1 MSPRTRPRRIA
12 IALQGGGSHTAFTA
26 GVLARLLRSPALGT
40 ADDPAEIVAV
50 SGTSGGAICALVA
63 WDRLRDGQTPD
74 RREAAAAALEAF
86 WADNAAR
93 GPLERLANLGL
104 VTAGALQGLGLVPA
118 GTPYL
123 VPRLFDGTRQFRD
136 LVARHVGFGSDGAVA
151 PDPDPARPL
160 LLLGAVDVL
169 TGDFRAF
176 SSRTDPITADT
187 VLASAAVPTLFR
199 AVHTGGGVYWD
210 GLFSQ
215 NPPTHDLLDADPDEL
230 WVVQINP
237 SRIDREPRTP
247 VEIADRR
254 NALAGN
260 LSLHQELGFVG
271 TVDRLLADGSLGP
284 DSGYRQVTVR
294 VLEMPAS
301 TIRSRLLGSAS
312 KIDRDVVFLEHLQRR
327 GAAQAER
334 FLGALAF
341 ERAVRDR
348 DPVALA
354 AAVAPGAVLTSTAPF
369 RERDPAGVPLLAH
382 VDALLDGEVTVDAT
396 RKQVAAETAR
406 WAVRVHRDTGTAD
419 GLAEA
424 DLDDAGLVTA
434 LRLGPPSP

>member
-12 IALQGGGSHTAFTA
+12 IACQGGGSHTAFTA
-26 GVLARLLRSPALGT
+26 GVLARLLRSDALGST
-40 ADDPAEIVAV
+40 ADPAEVVAI

-74 RREAAAAALEAF
+74 RREAAATALEEF

-93 GPLERLANLGL
+93 TPLERLTNLGV

-123 VPRLFDGTRQFRD
+123 VPRPFDGTRQFLD
-136 LVARHVGFGSDGAVA
+136 LVSRHVDFAAIG
-151 PDPDPARPL
+151 PDPAGAAPL

-169 TGDFRAF
+169 TGEFRAF
-176 SSRTDPITADT
+176 SSRTDTLTAET
-187 VLASAAVPTLFR
+187 VLASAAIPTLFR
-199 AVHTGGGVYWD
+199 AVHTAGGVYWD

-215 NPPTHDLLDADPDEL
+215 NPPTRDLLDTDPDEL

-237 SRIDREPRTP
+237 SEIDGEPRSP
-247 VEIADRR
+247 IEIADRR

-260 LSLHQELGFVG
+260 LSLNQELGFIE
-271 TVDRLLADGSLGP
+271 TIDRLLADGSLGP

-301 TIRSRLLGSAS
+301 TVRSRLLGAAS
-312 KIDRDVVFLEHLQRR
+312 KIDRDVAFLDHLQRR
-327 GAAQAER
+327 GAAAADR

-341 ERAVRDR
+341 ERAARDG

-354 AAVAPGAVLTSTAPF
+354 AAVTPDATLTSTAPF
-369 RERDPAGVPLLAH
+369 RERPSPVPLLAH
-382 VDALLDGEVTVDAT
+382 LGELLDGEFTVDPT
-396 RKQVAAETAR
+396 RKQVARDTAE
-406 WAVRVHRDTGTAD
+406 WAVRVHRDGGVTD

-424 DLDDAGLVTA
+424 GLDDDGRVTG
-434 LRLGPPSP
+434 LRLGPRP